1 MSKSKQ
7 KQKAKD
13 WVPTSHAPTP
23 ALVRSLA
30 RAGWGELGGHAMRG
44 RRTVLDAL
52 VKGFINDKTGS
63 GQATEYQL
71 SQASQY
77 SIRWVRTCLNSLE
90 DLGVIE
96 WTRGGRRRGR
106 GIPSFFRVVKTRL
119 VELIKAARVTKEER
133 ARAWLEA
140 QEERLASTGL
150 NPWMTLKPK
159 RKKRRD
165 VGVKSQGEVS
175 ADLLTS
181 DEGGYHLP
189 SSEEFHFQPDTH
201 PDTVRRVN
209 EAAINAKDEGKR
221 QRFYGVDSTP
231 MADASVSGDRSEG
244 ASLVLAQITKINPV
258 QAGKIA
264 QLRAARER
272 KKQMRQ

>member
-1 MSKSKQ
+1 MGKPKQ
-7 KQKAKD
+7 KD

-77 SIRWVRTCLNSLE
+77 SVRWVRTCLNSLE

-133 ARAWLEA
+133 ARAWLAA

-159 RKKRRD
+159 RKKKPASTA
-165 VGVKSQGEVS
+165 VESQGEVA

-201 PDTVRRVN
+201 PDTVRRIN
-209 EAAINAKDEGKR
+209 EAATNAKDEGKR
-221 QRFYGVDSTP
+221 QRFYGVGSTP

-244 ASLVLAQITKINPV
+244 ASLVLAQISETNPV
-258 QAGKIA
+258 MAGKIA
-264 QLRAARER
+264 RLRAARKR
-272 KKQMRQ
+272 KQ